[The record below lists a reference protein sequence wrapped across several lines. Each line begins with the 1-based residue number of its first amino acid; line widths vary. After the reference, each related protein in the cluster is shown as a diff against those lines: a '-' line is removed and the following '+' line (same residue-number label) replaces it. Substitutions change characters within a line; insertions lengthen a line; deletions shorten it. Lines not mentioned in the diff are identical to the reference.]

1 MMRKTTMFAA
11 GIMVTAAVLLS
22 VGASAESQKEIS
34 MHASEQVI
42 LRLLYQP
49 TTTAVDDYYG
59 EPRQYW
65 RQEVLSVQKAP
76 ESPYYEVVI
85 RVETF
90 HGAHNPP
97 YGLETM
103 TFYIGPLDKVQ
114 LISFDHQDK
123 PD

>member
-1 MMRKTTMFAA
+1 MMRKITMFAA

-22 VGASAESQKEIS
+22 TGATAESQKEIS
-34 MHASEQVI
+34 MDASEQVI

-65 RQEVLSVQKAP
+65 RQKVLSVQKVP

-85 RVETF
+85 QVETF

-114 LISFDHQDK
+114 LISFDHQDE

>member
-1 MMRKTTMFAA
+1 MRKISMFVA
-11 GIMVTAAVLLS
+11 GIIVIAVVLLS
-22 VGASAESQKEIS
+22 AGASAESQKEIS

-49 TTTAVDDYYG
+49 TTTAVNDYYG
-59 EPRQYW
+59 EHRQYW
-65 RQEVLSVQKAP
+65 RQEVLSVQKVP

-85 RVETF
+85 RVEAF
-90 HGAHNPP
+90 HDAHNPP

-114 LISFDHQDK
+114 LISFDHQDE